1 MDIKDKN
8 IIMLMDD
15 ISKLFHNEMKRRS
28 NEDSKMVTYRPI
40 LHMLD
45 HHDGCNQLD
54 VVKYTMLK
62 APTISV
68 TLRNMEYDGLIKREE
83 SKEDKRN
90 VLIFLTEKGKEQNE
104 RMHQLLEG
112 IKDEILENV
121 TFQEQEVV
129 KEVLIKI
136 INKLEE
142 FK

>member
-1 MDIKDKN
+1 
-8 IIMLMDD
+8 MLMND
-15 ISKLFHNEMKRRS
+15 ISKLFHNEMKKRS

-54 VVKYTMLK
+54 VVKHTMLK

-104 RMHQLLEG
+104 KMHQLLEG
-112 IKDEILENV
+112 IKDDILENV

>member
-8 IIMLMDD
+8 IIMLMND
-15 ISKLFHNEMKRRS
+15 ISKLFHNEMKKRS

-45 HHDGCNQLD
+45 HYDGCNQLD
-54 VVKYTMLK
+54 VVKHTMLK

-104 RMHQLLEG
+104 KMHQLLEG
-112 IKDEILENV
+112 IKDDILENV

>member
-8 IIMLMDD
+8 IIMLMND
-15 ISKLFHNEMKRRS
+15 ISKLFHNEMKKRS

-54 VVKYTMLK
+54 VVKHTMLK

-104 RMHQLLEG
+104 KMHQLLEG
-112 IKDEILENV
+112 IKDDILENV

-136 INKLEE
+136 INTLEE